1 MKNRRILVALLAVA
15 ILCVG
20 VGYAATTEVLNFTGK
35 ITYDPT
41 LQLVWG
47 TATDEDDLLESVSGD
62 GTDTF
67 TVSMDTSEWH
77 VGDEKSFTVAV
88 NNVSSYAAKNVV
100 VSSVTNAD
108 TLSNYTI
115 NASISTQEIAA
126 GASATVT
133 VTVRMDSY
141 PDAEISEAEFS
152 FTVTGNQVGA

>member
-35 ITYDPT
+35 ITYDST

-47 TATDEDDLLESVSGD
+47 TATYEDGLLESFSGD

-88 NNVSSYAAKNVV
+88 NNVSSYAAENIV

-115 NASISTQEIAA
+115 KASISAKEIAA
-126 GASATVT
+126 DASATVT

-141 PDAEISEAEFS
+141 PDAEISEAVFS
-152 FTVTGNQVGA
+152 FTVTGNQVSA

>member
-20 VGYAATTEVLNFTGK
+20 VGYAATTEILNFTGK

-47 TATDEDDLLESVSGD
+47 TATYEDGLLESVSGN
-62 GTDTF
+62 GTETF

-88 NNVSSYAAKNVV
+88 DNVSSYAAGNVV
-100 VSSVTNAD
+100 VSPVTNAD

-115 NASISTQEIAA
+115 NARISAQEIAA

-133 VTVRMDSY
+133 VTVRMVSY
-141 PDAEISEAEFS
+141 PVAEISEAEFS

>member
-35 ITYDPT
+35 ITYDST

-47 TATDEDDLLESVSGD
+47 TATYEDGLLESFSGD

-88 NNVSSYAAKNVV
+88 NNVSSYAAENIV

-115 NASISTQEIAA
+115 KASISAKEIAA

-133 VTVRMDSY
+133 VTVRMVSY
-141 PDAEISEAEFS
+141 PVAEISEAEFS
-152 FTVTGNQVGA
+152 FKVTGNQVGA

>member
-20 VGYAATTEVLNFTGK
+20 VGYAATTEILNFTGK

-47 TATDEDDLLESVSGD
+47 TATDEDGLLESVSGN

-88 NNVSSYAAKNVV
+88 DNVSSYDAESVV
-100 VSSVTNAD
+100 VSSLTNAD
-108 TLSNYTI
+108 TLSNYAI
-115 NASISTQEIAA
+115 NARISEQEIAA

-133 VTVRMDSY
+133 VTVRMVSY
-141 PDAEISEAEFS
+141 PVAEISEAEFS
-152 FTVTGNQVGA
+152 FKVTGNQVGA